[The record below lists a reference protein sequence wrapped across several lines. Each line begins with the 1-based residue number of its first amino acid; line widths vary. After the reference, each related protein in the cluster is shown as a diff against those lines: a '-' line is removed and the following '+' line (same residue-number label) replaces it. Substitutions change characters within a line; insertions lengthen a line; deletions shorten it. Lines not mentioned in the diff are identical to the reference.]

1 MLFLEMEKMRVGGG
15 ETFLHKALLSLGR
28 APFRGVLLLEVFLLI
43 LGQVNQAS
51 AENSHSHHGQQ
62 QEDAGVRA
70 HLPAQL
76 PEGPRQRWLQAVGV
90 AAGPLGRSVLRLRYL
105 RR

>member
-1 MLFLEMEKMRVGGG
+1 MLFLEMEKMRELVAVKCSCT
-15 ETFLHKALLSLGR
+15 ERCSALAG
-28 APFRGVLLLEVFLLI
+28 LLEVFLLI

-62 QEDAGVRA
+62 QEDPGVRA

-90 AAGPLGRSVLRLRYL
+90 AAGPLGLSVLRLRYL
-105 RR
+105 WR